1 MVTAEAEPRAEIFEK
16 MYVGLC
22 FACVIFSLEGV
33 VGGRLGEEIR
43 SAL

>member
-33 VGGRLGEEIR
+33 GGRLGEEIR